1 MNELETKK
9 KRGHNARITGASMLV
24 MGTVIAL
31 ASNAGEAA
39 GLMGFS
45 VLVAF
50 AGLITLLV
58 GVGIGRENKPTA
70 RD

>member
-1 MNELETKK
+1 MSELGTNK
-9 KRGHNARITGASMLV
+9 KRGHNARITGLALLV

-31 ASNAGEAA
+31 AAGTGEAT

-50 AGLITLLV
+50 AGFITLLV
-58 GVGIGRENKPTA
+58 GVGIGRENKPAA